1 MSEPVLHHYVSEC
14 HIKEFYNDVQKKIYL
29 FDKNLRNFYDNPGTK
44 RIFSE
49 NDLNTRLLGYI
60 LDRHSLELQLRT
72 LFEDDF
78 SKHLEAVKNFHNDNT
93 LIASAY
99 EHLNFLGL
107 MALVGEYRNPHY
119 KRGIDSALNAMRDHA
134 KSAGV
139 IVPDQPGHKNV
150 KYQNTKGYM
159 DVAFLLL
166 ERMDPISFALVS
178 IESNDH
184 FILPDTS
191 GFLVR
196 QQLDI
201 GPVTQFGLPVSDKLF
216 ILGRSASMGKYPT
229 TLVTI
234 KEDNSDLVFRI
245 NTDLANYAYK
255 TVACKDEDFL
265 KNTIIKVGKVGL
277 KGQYFHDSTI
287 GSPMKR

>member
-14 HIKEFYNDVQKKIYL
+14 HIKEFYNRVQKKIYL
-29 FDKNLRNFYDNPGTK
+29 FDKELLNFYNKPGTK

-49 NDLNTRLLGYI
+49 NDLNTRLLGGM

-72 LFEDDF
+72 LFEDNF
-78 SKHLEAVKNFHNDNT
+78 AKHLEAVKNFHNDTT

-99 EHLNFLGL
+99 EDLNYLGL

-119 KRGIDSALNAMRDHA
+119 KQGIDSALNAMRDHA
-134 KSAGV
+134 ISVGV
-139 IVPDQPGHKNV
+139 TVPDQTTHENV
-150 KYQNTKGYM
+150 KYQNVKGYM
-159 DVAFLLL
+159 DVALLLL
-166 ERMDPISFALVS
+166 ERMDPISFAIVS

-201 GPVTQFGLPVSDKLF
+201 GPVMQFGLPISDKLF

-229 TLVTI
+229 TIVTI
-234 KEDNSDLVFRI
+234 SEDDSNLVFRI
-245 NTDLANYAYK
+245 NTDLVNYAYK
-255 TVACKDEDFL
+255 TIACKDEDFL
-265 KNTIIKVGKVGL
+265 KMTIMNVGKVGL

-287 GSPMKR
+287 GSPMKP